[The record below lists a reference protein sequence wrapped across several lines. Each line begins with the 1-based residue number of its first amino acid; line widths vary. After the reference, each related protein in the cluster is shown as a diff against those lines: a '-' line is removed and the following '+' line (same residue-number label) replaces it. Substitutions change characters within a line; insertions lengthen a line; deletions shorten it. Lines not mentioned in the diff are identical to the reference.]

1 MAEIKSEIN
10 TDEKLKVIKND
21 SEATEQKIEMNSEPT
36 NTETKEKISA
46 NQKTIEEASKEP
58 LGNDGSKDKK
68 DESVESGFEIINKEA
83 SASKETKT
91 NEEMEGN
98 AEMKQERKK
107 SIVDVSIIKEKEDLK
122 MEESLE
128 KSLNSMPGMTKSISK
143 EILKATDETEL
154 KKIAQELSNE
164 AGDACKED
172 NDGSVIDISIVDD
185 SDGDKEPAQ
194 TNFEAEILDDDE
206 EVTIVPAD
214 DEAVV
219 EFTLEMKHAIP
230 LISLMVG
237 VVAALY
243 AAVFY
248 ANSL

>member
-1 MAEIKSEIN
+1 
-10 TDEKLKVIKND
+10 
-21 SEATEQKIEMNSEPT
+21 
-36 NTETKEKISA
+36 
-46 NQKTIEEASKEP
+46 
-58 LGNDGSKDKK
+58 
-68 DESVESGFEIINKEA
+68 
-83 SASKETKT
+83 
-91 NEEMEGN
+91 MEGN

-107 SIVDVSIIKEKEDLK
+107 SIVDVSIIKEKEDVK

-164 AGDACKED
+164 AGDAGKED

>member
-1 MAEIKSEIN
+1 MAEIKAEITTEKN
-10 TDEKLKVIKND
+10 TKEAAID
-21 SEATEQKIEMNSEPT
+21 SENMKTKAEMTSESAI
-36 NTETKEKISA
+36 TETKDISSP
-46 NQKTIEEASKEP
+46 NQNTTEDLSKEP
-58 LGNDGSKDKK
+58 ICKDDIKDKK
-68 DESVESGFEIINKEA
+68 DETVESGFEIINKED
-83 SASKETKT
+83 KETKT
-91 NEEMEGN
+91 NEEKQGN
-98 AEMKQERKK
+98 NEVMTERKK
-107 SIVDVSIIKEKEDLK
+107 SIVDISIIKEKEEELK
-122 MEESLE
+122 EESLE
-128 KSLNSMPGMTKSISK
+128 INLNSMPGMTKSISK

-164 AGDACKED
+164 TDETGKGDD
-172 NDGSVIDISIVDD
+172 DGSVIDISIVDD
-185 SDGDKEPAQ
+185 SDGDKEPTQ

-219 EFTLEMKHAIP
+219 EFTLEMKHAVP
-230 LISLMVG
+230 LISLMVA

>member
-46 NQKTIEEASKEP
+46 NQKTIEQASKEL

-83 SASKETKT
+83 TASKETKT

-107 SIVDVSIIKEKEDLK
+107 SIVDVSIIKEKEDVK

-164 AGDACKED
+164 AGDAGKED

>member
-1 MAEIKSEIN
+1 MAEIKAGITTEKN
-10 TDEKLKVIKND
+10 TKEAAID
-21 SEATEQKIEMNSEPT
+21 SENMKTKAEMTSESAI
-36 NTETKEKISA
+36 TETKDISSP
-46 NQKTIEEASKEP
+46 NQNTTEDLSKEP
-58 LGNDGSKDKK
+58 ICKDDIKDKK
-68 DESVESGFEIINKEA
+68 DETVESGFEIINKED
-83 SASKETKT
+83 KETKT
-91 NEEMEGN
+91 NEEKQGN
-98 AEMKQERKK
+98 NEVMTERKK
-107 SIVDVSIIKEKEDLK
+107 SIVDISIIKEKEEELK
-122 MEESLE
+122 EESLE
-128 KSLNSMPGMTKSISK
+128 INLNSMPGMTKSISK

-164 AGDACKED
+164 TDETGKGDD
-172 NDGSVIDISIVDD
+172 DGSVIDISIVDD
-185 SDGDKEPAQ
+185 SDGDKEPTQ

-219 EFTLEMKHAIP
+219 EFTLEMKHAVP
-230 LISLMVG
+230 LISLMVA

>member
-1 MAEIKSEIN
+1 MAEIKAEITTEKN
-10 TDEKLKVIKND
+10 TKEAAID
-21 SEATEQKIEMNSEPT
+21 SENLKTKAEMTSESAI
-36 NTETKEKISA
+36 TETKDISSP
-46 NQKTIEEASKEP
+46 NQNTTEDLSKEP
-58 LGNDGSKDKK
+58 ICKDDIKDKK
-68 DESVESGFEIINKEA
+68 DETVESGFEIINKED
-83 SASKETKT
+83 KETKT
-91 NEEMEGN
+91 NEEKQGN
-98 AEMKQERKK
+98 NEVMTERKK
-107 SIVDVSIIKEKEDLK
+107 SIVDISIIKEKEEELK
-122 MEESLE
+122 EESLE
-128 KSLNSMPGMTKSISK
+128 INLNSMPGMTKSISK

-164 AGDACKED
+164 TDETGKGDD
-172 NDGSVIDISIVDD
+172 DGSVIDISIVDD
-185 SDGDKEPAQ
+185 SDGDKEPTQ

-219 EFTLEMKHAIP
+219 EFTLEMKHAVP
-230 LISLMVG
+230 LISLMVA

>member
-1 MAEIKSEIN
+1 MAEIKAEITTEKN
-10 TDEKLKVIKND
+10 TKEAAID
-21 SEATEQKIEMNSEPT
+21 SEKMKTKAEMTSESAI
-36 NTETKEKISA
+36 TETKDISSP
-46 NQKTIEEASKEP
+46 NQNTTEDLSKEP
-58 LGNDGSKDKK
+58 ICKDDIKDKK
-68 DESVESGFEIINKEA
+68 DETVESGFEIINKED
-83 SASKETKT
+83 KETKT
-91 NEEMEGN
+91 NEEKQGN
-98 AEMKQERKK
+98 NEVMTERKK
-107 SIVDVSIIKEKEDLK
+107 SIVDISIIKEKEEELK
-122 MEESLE
+122 EESLE
-128 KSLNSMPGMTKSISK
+128 INLNSMPGMTKSISK

-164 AGDACKED
+164 TDENGKGDD
-172 NDGSVIDISIVDD
+172 DGSVIDISIVDD
-185 SDGDKEPAQ
+185 SDGDKEPTQ

-219 EFTLEMKHAIP
+219 EFTLEMKHAVP
-230 LISLMVG
+230 LISLMVA

>member
-1 MAEIKSEIN
+1 MAEIKAEITTEKN
-10 TDEKLKVIKND
+10 TKEAAID
-21 SEATEQKIEMNSEPT
+21 SENMKTKAEMTSESAI
-36 NTETKEKISA
+36 TETKDISSP
-46 NQKTIEEASKEP
+46 NQNTTEDLSKEP
-58 LGNDGSKDKK
+58 ICKDDIKDKK
-68 DESVESGFEIINKEA
+68 DETVESGFEIINKED
-83 SASKETKT
+83 KETKT
-91 NEEMEGN
+91 NEEKQGN
-98 AEMKQERKK
+98 NEVMTERKK
-107 SIVDVSIIKEKEDLK
+107 SIVDISIIKEKEEELK
-122 MEESLE
+122 EESLE
-128 KSLNSMPGMTKSISK
+128 INLNSMPGMTKSISK

-164 AGDACKED
+164 TDEKGDD
-172 NDGSVIDISIVDD
+172 DGSVIDISIVDD
-185 SDGDKEPAQ
+185 SDGDKEPTQ

-219 EFTLEMKHAIP
+219 EFTLEMKHAVP
-230 LISLMVG
+230 LISLMVA

>member
-1 MAEIKSEIN
+1 MAEIKAEITTEKN
-10 TDEKLKVIKND
+10 TKELAID
-21 SEATEQKIEMNSEPT
+21 SENMKTKAEMTSESAI
-36 NTETKEKISA
+36 TETKDISSP
-46 NQKTIEEASKEP
+46 NQNTTEDLSKEP
-58 LGNDGSKDKK
+58 ICKDDIKDKK
-68 DESVESGFEIINKEA
+68 DETVESGFEIINKED
-83 SASKETKT
+83 KETKT
-91 NEEMEGN
+91 NEEKQGN
-98 AEMKQERKK
+98 NEVMTERKK
-107 SIVDVSIIKEKEDLK
+107 SIVDISIIKEKEEELK
-122 MEESLE
+122 EESLE
-128 KSLNSMPGMTKSISK
+128 INLNSMPGMTKSISK

-164 AGDACKED
+164 TDVTGKGDD
-172 NDGSVIDISIVDD
+172 DGSVIDISIVDD

-219 EFTLEMKHAIP
+219 EFTLEMKHAVP
-230 LISLMVG
+230 LISLMVA

>member
-1 MAEIKSEIN
+1 MAEIKAEITTEKN
-10 TDEKLKVIKND
+10 TKEPAID
-21 SEATEQKIEMNSEPT
+21 SENMKTKAEMTSESAI
-36 NTETKEKISA
+36 TETKDISSP
-46 NQKTIEEASKEP
+46 NQNTTEDLSKEP
-58 LGNDGSKDKK
+58 ICKDDIKGKK
-68 DESVESGFEIINKEA
+68 DESVESGFEIINKED
-83 SASKETKT
+83 KETKT
-91 NEEMEGN
+91 NEEMQGN
-98 AEMKQERKK
+98 NEVMTERKK
-107 SIVDVSIIKEKEDLK
+107 SIVDISIIKEKEEELK
-122 MEESLE
+122 EESLE
-128 KSLNSMPGMTKSISK
+128 INLNSMPGMTKSISK

-164 AGDACKED
+164 TDETGKGDD
-172 NDGSVIDISIVDD
+172 DGSVIDISIVDD

-219 EFTLEMKHAIP
+219 EFTLEMKHAVP
-230 LISLMVG
+230 LISLMVA

>member
-1 MAEIKSEIN
+1 MAEIKAEITTEKN
-10 TDEKLKVIKND
+10 TKELAID
-21 SEATEQKIEMNSEPT
+21 SENMKTKAEMTSESAI
-36 NTETKEKISA
+36 TETKDISSP
-46 NQKTIEEASKEP
+46 NQNTTEDLSKEP
-58 LGNDGSKDKK
+58 ICKDDIKGKK
-68 DESVESGFEIINKEA
+68 DESVESGFEIINKED
-83 SASKETKT
+83 KETKT
-91 NEEMEGN
+91 NEEMQGN
-98 AEMKQERKK
+98 NEVRTERKK
-107 SIVDVSIIKEKEDLK
+107 SIVDISIIKEKEEELK
-122 MEESLE
+122 EESLE
-128 KSLNSMPGMTKSISK
+128 INLNSMPGMTKSISK

-164 AGDACKED
+164 TDVTGKGDD
-172 NDGSVIDISIVDD
+172 DGSVIDISIVDD

-219 EFTLEMKHAIP
+219 EFTLEMKHAVP
-230 LISLMVG
+230 LISLMVA